1 MTGDADRKDFA
12 ALLAHIPVD
21 GSAKSELS
29 AMMAQLDR
37 FYHGKAHLAQLW
49 RRHRRFAA
57 AEGLS
62 APGIETLIACAIAY
76 HDCVYDGRRHDN
88 EERSAETWMRAS
100 ADTSLSEE
108 DRRWVAETI
117 LATRDHLGYRGSE
130 NGAGASHDEN
140 AAAASVRQRAR
151 IWVLDLDLTP
161 LGGKAAAFE
170 RDTASLRREARHLTD
185 EEWEARRLS
194 FLRRLAATP
203 RIFRSSTLAAIFEA
217 PARANLLRQLNR
229 SRAGD
234 EGDS

>member
-108 DRRWVAETI
+108 DRRWVAETSW
-117 LATRDHLGYRGSE
+117 R
-130 NGAGASHDEN
+130 
-140 AAAASVRQRAR
+140 RA
-151 IWVLDLDLTP
+151 IIS
-161 LGGKAAAFE
+161 AIA
-170 RDTASLRREARHLTD
+170 EARTGQ
-185 EEWEARRLS
+185 AQ
-194 FLRRLAATP
+194 ATTKMGLP
-203 RIFRSSTLAAIFEA
+203 QACGSGREFGCWTSI
-217 PARANLLRQLNR
+217 
-229 SRAGD
+229 
-234 EGDS
+234 